1 MNQDHLKHSSGLG
14 AVTPKWPRAIES
26 AVAGLTAPRFVGAK
40 PTLYHT
46 SRVYM
51 TTVLNRSVK
60 TVVERM
66 PAPYTSSE
74 AGTVPWSKLRWSRLV
89 TLFDAVQGLHVCV
102 VSRNVAK
109 ITADKAVTSDSTVAR
124 RTHVGGL
131 MSESNRRV
139 CDRMHRGDFNTEITN
154 NRVNDED

>member
-1 MNQDHLKHSSGLG
+1 MNQDHLKHSSRLG

-26 AVAGLTAPRFVGAK
+26 AVTELTAPRFVGAK

-51 TTVLNRSVK
+51 TTVLNRNVI

-66 PAPYTSSE
+66 PAPYTISE
-74 AGTVPWSKLRWSRLV
+74 TGTVPWSKLRWSRLV
-89 TLFDAVQGLHVCV
+89 TLCDAVQGLHACV
-102 VSRNVAK
+102 VLRDVAE
-109 ITADKAVTSDSTVAR
+109 ITADKAVTSDSTGAR
-124 RTHVGGL
+124 RTHVGRL

-139 CDRMHRGDFNTEITN
+139 CDRMYRGDFNAEITN
-154 NRVNDED
+154 NRVNDE